1 VLSIIIPTLNATN
14 GLAPTFAAVRA
25 SKLVSEILVVDGGST
40 DGTQEY
46 ATSLGARVIV
56 SQPGR
61 GMQLSMGAENAKS
74 EWLMFLHAD
83 TILEPGWSDSVK
95 AFVTAEGSS
104 SHAGYFRFQL
114 NDRNPWARWLEKL
127 VARRSNIL
135 GLPYGDQGLLL
146 NRSLYKNVGGFCR
159 IPLMEDVDMVRRI
172 GRKNLVA
179 LDGIAVTSADRYR
192 KGGYLLRMIKNSF
205 CLSLY
210 FLGASPKFIA
220 KVYK

>member
-104 SHAGYFRFQL
+104 SHAG
-114 NDRNPWARWLEKL
+114 
-127 VARRSNIL
+127 
-135 GLPYGDQGLLL
+135 
-146 NRSLYKNVGGFCR
+146 
-159 IPLMEDVDMVRRI
+159 
-172 GRKNLVA
+172 
-179 LDGIAVTSADRYR
+179 
-192 KGGYLLRMIKNSF
+192 
-205 CLSLY
+205 
-210 FLGASPKFIA
+210 
-220 KVYK
+220 